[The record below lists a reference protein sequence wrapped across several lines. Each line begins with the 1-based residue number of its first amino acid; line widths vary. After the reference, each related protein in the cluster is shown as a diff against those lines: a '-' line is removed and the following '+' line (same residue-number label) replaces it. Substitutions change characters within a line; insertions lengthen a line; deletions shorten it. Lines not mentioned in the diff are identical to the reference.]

1 MTTAERVE
9 RDERDERDEREQD
22 TGPGVS
28 RPAPTPTH
36 VAVPAARATGC
47 PFDPAPDVQRAHRE
61 EPITR
66 ATLWD
71 GSSCWLVTRH
81 QDVREVLGDPRF
93 SADAT
98 RPGFPFLSAG
108 ASEVADS
115 APSFIRQDDPE
126 HARLRRMLTADFMVK
141 KMEAMRPEVQRLAD
155 ELLDRM
161 TEGREA
167 ADLVKEFAL
176 PLPSLVICRLLGVP
190 YDDHEFFQKRS
201 GILLG
206 LHSTAEQVRTAREE
220 LQDFLR
226 QLAESKRREPDDGIV
241 SRLVARG
248 ELDDTAIASMGL
260 LLLVAGHETTA
271 NMTALSTL
279 TLLRNPDQLARLRAE
294 PSLIKGA
301 VEELLRYLTI
311 VHNGLPRVADEDV
324 TIGGRTIRAG
334 EGVLCTLNTANRD
347 EEIFPGG
354 AALDVGRDARRHVAF
369 GFGVHQCLGQPLARV
384 ELQIALET
392 LLRRLPG
399 LRLDIPF
406 EEVPFRHDM
415 GIYGVH
421 ALPVAW

>member
-1 MTTAERVE
+1 MTTAERI
-9 RDERDERDEREQD
+9 EREQN
-22 TGPGVS
+22 TEPGVS
-28 RPAPTPTH
+28 RPTPTPAP

-61 EPITR
+61 APITR

-93 SADAT
+93 SADVT
-98 RPGFPFLSAG
+98 RPGFPFLTAG
-108 ASEVADS
+108 TREVADS

-161 TEGREA
+161 TEGRQA
-167 ADLVKEFAL
+167 ADLVREFAL
-176 PLPSLVICRLLGVP
+176 PLPSLVICRVLGVP

-201 GILLG
+201 GILLS
-206 LHSTAEQVRTAREE
+206 LRSTAEQVRTAREE
-220 LQDFLR
+220 LQEYLR
-226 QLAESKRREPDDGIV
+226 QLADSKRREPDDGIV

-354 AALDVGRDARRHVAF
+354 ATLDVGRDARRHVAF